1 MNEEY
6 LEKLKDFY
14 TQKIFN
20 SKMNCKDLS
29 KWKKIYRKW
38 RLSYIF
44 MWKWW

>member
-20 SKMNCKDLS
+20 SKMNCKDCQNEKNL
-29 KWKKIYRKW
+29 
-38 RLSYIF
+38 
-44 MWKWW
+44 